1 MATGSGRDPCLVVTS
16 VGKRVSLAGPPG
28 PLERRR
34 RDLETLAR
42 EEWDLVVVGGGIVGA
57 GVLLDAAERGLR
69 AALVEQDDIASGT
82 SSKSS
87 RLIHGGLRYLE
98 QFHFG
103 LVREALSE
111 RSRLM
116 RLAPHLVRP
125 ERFLFPVYGLPAAQR
140 LFYGSGMVLYDLLG
154 SARGVGR
161 SRHLGAG
168 ATLELAPD
176 LRRDGLRGGILYHDA
191 VEDDARFA
199 LAVVRTALAHGALA
213 LTRLQATSIR
223 DEGSTLAGLEVR
235 DALSGDELTVR
246 TRRIVDATGVWAA
259 RADRAFAGTSATLV
273 PSRGSHLIVL
283 RERIP
288 LRHGLTIRVP
298 GKVVFVIPWNAY
310 WLIGTTDQPDA
321 GIPEH
326 VAATSAEVD
335 ELLATV
341 NGTLR
346 VDLARG
352 DLVGTYAGF
361 RPLVGRARRGST
373 VTVSREH
380 RIQVD
385 RPGLVR
391 VSGGKYTT
399 YRVMAAD
406 AVDAALGA
414 DAKRRHS
421 GTDDLS
427 IIGGSDRATLNVLAA
442 SVSAS
447 GLDAPVAERLI
458 ARHGTQAADV
468 VELGIA
474 TDTLRR
480 IGPGIEQL
488 EAEVVW
494 AARRE
499 LALGL
504 EDVLAR
510 RTRLAQE
517 LPDRGASVIERVSQL
532 LGLELGWSEPQRAA
546 EVEGYLASARA
557 EFGVPG
563 EASGR

>member
-1 MATGSGRDPCLVVTS
+1 
-16 VGKRVSLAGPPG
+16 
-28 PLERRR
+28 
-34 RDLETLAR
+34 LETLGR

-57 GVLLDAAERGLR
+57 GVLLDATSRGLR
-69 AALVEQDDIASGT
+69 AVLVEQEDIASGT

-125 ERFLFPVYGLPAAQR
+125 EKFLFPVYGLPAIHR
-140 LFYGSGMVLYDLLG
+140 LFYGSGMILYDLLG
-154 SARGVGR
+154 SARDVGR
-161 SRHLGAG
+161 SRHLAAG

-191 VEDDARFA
+191 VDDDARYTV
-199 LAVVRTALAHGALA
+199 AVVRTALSRGALA
-213 LTRLQATSIR
+213 LTRVQAISVQE
-223 DEGSTLAGLEVR
+223 EGGSLAGLRVR
-235 DALSGDELTVR
+235 DALSGDELPVR

-259 RADRAFAGTSATLV
+259 RADRAFAGTPATLV
-273 PSRGSHLIVL
+273 PSRGSHLIVRRDRL
-283 RERIP
+283 P

-298 GKVVFVIPWNAY
+298 GKVVFIIPWNAY
-310 WLIGTTDQPDA
+310 WLIGTTDHPDA

-326 VAATSAEVD
+326 VAATPAEVD
-335 ELLATV
+335 ELLAAV
-341 NGTLR
+341 NGTLH

-361 RPLVGRARRGST
+361 RPLVGTARRGST

-380 RIQVD
+380 RVQVD

-406 AVDAALGA
+406 AVDAALGQE
-414 DAKRRHS
+414 AKRRPS
-421 GTDDLS
+421 TTDDLP
-427 IIGGSDRATLNVLAA
+427 IIGGSDSATLTALAA
-442 SVSAS
+442 SLSAA
-447 GLDAPVAERLI
+447 GLDAPAAERLV

-468 VELGIA
+468 VELGKA
-474 TDTLRR
+474 TETLRR
-480 IGPGIEQL
+480 IGPGIDQL

-494 AARRE
+494 AVRRE

-504 EDVLAR
+504 DDVLAR

-517 LPDRGASVIERVSQL
+517 LPDRGASIVERVSAL
-532 LGLELGWSEPQRAA
+532 IATELGWDEPQRSA
-546 EVEGYLASARA
+546 EVERYLASARV
-557 EFGVPG
+557 EYGVPG
-563 EASGR
+563 QP

>member
-1 MATGSGRDPCLVVTS
+1 MSRLAT
-16 VGKRVSLAGPPG
+16 PG
-28 PLERRR
+28 PLEGRR
-34 RDLETLAR
+34 RDLETLGR

-57 GVLLDAAERGLR
+57 GVLLDATSRGLR
-69 AALVEQDDIASGT
+69 AVLVEQEDIASGT

-125 ERFLFPVYGLPAAQR
+125 EKFLFPVYGLPAIHR
-140 LFYGSGMVLYDLLG
+140 LFYGSGMILYDLLG
-154 SARGVGR
+154 SARDVGR
-161 SRHLGAG
+161 SRHLAAG

-191 VEDDARFA
+191 VEDDARYTV
-199 LAVVRTALAHGALA
+199 AVVRTALSRGALA
-213 LTRLQATSIR
+213 LTRVQAISVQE
-223 DEGSTLAGLEVR
+223 EGGSLAGLRVR
-235 DALSGDELTVR
+235 DALSGDELPVR

-259 RADRAFAGTSATLV
+259 RADRAFAGTPATLV
-273 PSRGSHLIVL
+273 PSRGSHLIVRRDRL
-283 RERIP
+283 P

-298 GKVVFVIPWNAY
+298 GKVVFIIPWNAY
-310 WLIGTTDQPDA
+310 WLIGTTDHPDA

-326 VAATSAEVD
+326 VAATPAEVD
-335 ELLATV
+335 ELLAAV
-341 NGTLR
+341 NGTLH

-361 RPLVGRARRGST
+361 RPLVGTARRGST

-380 RIQVD
+380 RVQVD

-406 AVDAALGA
+406 AVDAALGQE
-414 DAKRRHS
+414 AKRRPS
-421 GTDDLS
+421 TTDDLP
-427 IIGGSDRATLNVLAA
+427 IIGGSDSATLTALAA
-442 SVSAS
+442 SLSAA
-447 GLDAPVAERLI
+447 GLDAPAAERLV

-468 VELGIA
+468 VELGKA
-474 TDTLRR
+474 TETLRR
-480 IGPGIEQL
+480 IGPGIDQL

-494 AARRE
+494 AVRRE

-504 EDVLAR
+504 DDMLAR

-517 LPDRGASVIERVSQL
+517 LPDRGASIVERVSAL
-532 LGLELGWSEPQRAA
+532 IATELGWDEPQRSA
-546 EVEGYLASARA
+546 EVERYLASARA
-557 EFGVPG
+557 EYGVPG
-563 EASGR
+563 QP

>member
-1 MATGSGRDPCLVVTS
+1 MSRLAT
-16 VGKRVSLAGPPG
+16 PG
-28 PLERRR
+28 PLEGRR
-34 RDLETLAR
+34 RDLETLGR

-57 GVLLDAAERGLR
+57 GVLLDATSRGLR
-69 AALVEQDDIASGT
+69 AVLVEQEDIASGT

-125 ERFLFPVYGLPAAQR
+125 EKFLFPVYGLPAIHR
-140 LFYGSGMVLYDLLG
+140 LFYGSGMILYDLLG
-154 SARGVGR
+154 SARDVGR
-161 SRHLGAG
+161 SRHLAAG

-191 VEDDARFA
+191 VDDDARYTV
-199 LAVVRTALAHGALA
+199 AVVRTALSRGALA
-213 LTRLQATSIR
+213 LTRVQAISVQE
-223 DEGSTLAGLEVR
+223 EGGSLAGLRVR
-235 DALSGDELTVR
+235 DALSGDELPVR

-259 RADRAFAGTSATLV
+259 RADRAFAGTPATLV
-273 PSRGSHLIVL
+273 PSRGSHLIVRRDRL
-283 RERIP
+283 P

-298 GKVVFVIPWNAY
+298 GKVVFIIPWNAY
-310 WLIGTTDQPDA
+310 WLIGTTDHPDA

-326 VAATSAEVD
+326 VAATPAEVD
-335 ELLATV
+335 ELLAAV
-341 NGTLR
+341 NGTLH

-361 RPLVGRARRGST
+361 RPLVGTARRGST

-380 RIQVD
+380 RVQVD

-406 AVDAALGA
+406 AVDAALGQE
-414 DAKRRHS
+414 AKRRPS
-421 GTDDLS
+421 TTDDLP
-427 IIGGSDRATLNVLAA
+427 IIGGSDSATLTALAA
-442 SVSAS
+442 SLSAA
-447 GLDAPVAERLI
+447 GLDAPAAERLV

-468 VELGIA
+468 VELGKA
-474 TDTLRR
+474 TETLRR
-480 IGPGIEQL
+480 IGPGIDQL

-494 AARRE
+494 AVRRE

-504 EDVLAR
+504 DDMLAR

-517 LPDRGASVIERVSQL
+517 LPDRGASIVERVSAL
-532 LGLELGWSEPQRAA
+532 IATELGWDEPQRSA
-546 EVEGYLASARA
+546 EVERYLASARV
-557 EFGVPG
+557 EYGVPG
-563 EASGR
+563 QP

>member
-1 MATGSGRDPCLVVTS
+1 MSRLAT
-16 VGKRVSLAGPPG
+16 PG
-28 PLERRR
+28 PLEGRR
-34 RDLETLAR
+34 RDLETLGR

-57 GVLLDAAERGLR
+57 GVLLDATSRGLR
-69 AALVEQDDIASGT
+69 AVLVEQEDIASGT

-125 ERFLFPVYGLPAAQR
+125 EKFLFPVYGLPAIHR
-140 LFYGSGMVLYDLLG
+140 LFYGSGMILYDLLG
-154 SARGVGR
+154 SARDVGR
-161 SRHLGAG
+161 SRHLAAG

-191 VEDDARFA
+191 VDDDARYTV
-199 LAVVRTALAHGALA
+199 AVVRTALSRGALA
-213 LTRLQATSIR
+213 LTRVQAISVQE
-223 DEGSTLAGLEVR
+223 EGGSLAGLRVR
-235 DALSGDELTVR
+235 DALSGDELPVR

-259 RADRAFAGTSATLV
+259 RADRAFAGTPATLV
-273 PSRGSHLIVL
+273 PSRGSHLIVRRDRL
-283 RERIP
+283 P

-298 GKVVFVIPWNAY
+298 GKVVFIIPWNAY
-310 WLIGTTDQPDA
+310 WLIGTTDHPDA

-326 VAATSAEVD
+326 VAATPAEVD
-335 ELLATV
+335 ELLAAV
-341 NGTLR
+341 NGTLH

-361 RPLVGRARRGST
+361 RPLVGTARRGST

-380 RIQVD
+380 RVQVD

-406 AVDAALGA
+406 AVDAALGQE
-414 DAKRRHS
+414 AKRRPS
-421 GTDDLS
+421 TTDDLP
-427 IIGGSDRATLNVLAA
+427 IIGGSDSATLTALAA
-442 SVSAS
+442 SLSAA
-447 GLDAPVAERLI
+447 GLDAPAAERLV

-468 VELGIA
+468 VELGKA
-474 TDTLRR
+474 TETLRR
-480 IGPGIEQL
+480 IGPGIDQL

-494 AARRE
+494 AVRRE

-504 EDVLAR
+504 DDMLAR

-517 LPDRGASVIERVSQL
+517 LPDRGASIVERVSAL
-532 LGLELGWSEPQRAA
+532 IATELGWDEPQRSA
-546 EVEGYLASARA
+546 EVERYLASARA
-557 EFGVPG
+557 EYGVPG
-563 EASGR
+563 QP

>member
-1 MATGSGRDPCLVVTS
+1 MSDVASPAL
-16 VGKRVSLAGPPG
+16 
-28 PLERRR
+28 LEGRR
-34 RDLETLAR
+34 RDLQTLAR
-42 EEWDLVVVGGGIVGA
+42 EEWDLVVVGGGIVGT
-57 GVLLDAAERGLR
+57 GVLLDAASRGLR
-69 AALVEQDDIASGT
+69 AALVEQEDIASGT

-125 ERFLFPVYGLPAAQR
+125 ERFLFPVYGLPAVHR
-140 LFYGSGMVLYDLLG
+140 VFYGSGMVLYDRLG
-154 SARGVGR
+154 SARDVGR
-161 SRHLGAG
+161 SRHLGAA

-176 LRRDGLRGGILYHDA
+176 LRRAGLRGGILYHDA

-199 LAVVRTALAHGALA
+199 LAVTRTAIGRGALA
-213 LTRLQATSIR
+213 LTRVRATGVRS
-223 DEGSTLAGLEVR
+223 EGGMLTGLELR
-235 DALSGDELTVR
+235 DVLSGDPLSVK
-246 TRRIVDATGVWAA
+246 TRRVVDATGVWAA
-259 RADRAFAGTSATLV
+259 RADRAFAGTPATLV
-273 PSRGSHLIVL
+273 PSRGSHLIVR

-298 GKVVFVIPWNAY
+298 GKVVFVIPWNAR

-326 VAATSAEVD
+326 VSATPAEVD
-335 ELLATV
+335 ELLAAV

-361 RPLVGRARRGST
+361 RPLVGNARRGST

-380 RIQVD
+380 RVQVD

-406 AVDAALGA
+406 AVDAALGGE
-414 DAKRRHS
+414 AKGRPS
-421 GTDDLS
+421 KTDDLP
-427 IIGGSDRATLNVLAA
+427 IIGASDPTGLSALAA
-442 SVSAS
+442 DLSTL
-447 GLDAPVAERLI
+447 GLEATVAERLV
-458 ARHGTQAADV
+458 ARHGTEAAEV
-468 VELGIA
+468 VELGKA

-480 IGPGIEQL
+480 LGPGIDQL
-488 EAEVVW
+488 EAEVIW
-494 AARRE
+494 ALRSE

-504 EDVLAR
+504 DDVLAR
-510 RTRLAQE
+510 RMRLAQE
-517 LPDRGASVIERVSQL
+517 LPDRGASIVERVSSL
-532 LGLELGWSEPQRAA
+532 VGAELGWDEPRRTAEVARYLDLALAEYGVPAAAA
-546 EVEGYLASARA
+546 ER
-557 EFGVPG
+557 
-563 EASGR
+563 

>member
-1 MATGSGRDPCLVVTS
+1 MNQ
-16 VGKRVSLAGPPG
+16 LAKPA
-28 PLERRR
+28 PLEERR
-34 RDLETLAR
+34 RDLETLGR

-57 GVLLDAAERGLR
+57 GVLLDAASRGLR
-69 AALVEQDDIASGT
+69 AALVEQEDIASGT

-125 ERFLFPVYGLPAAQR
+125 EKFLFPVYGLPAVHR
-140 LFYGSGMVLYDLLG
+140 VFYGSGMILYDLLG
-154 SARGVGR
+154 SARDVGR
-161 SRHLGAG
+161 SLHLGAG

-176 LRRDGLRGGILYHDA
+176 LRREGLRGGILYHDA
-191 VEDDARFA
+191 VEDDARYT
-199 LAVVRTALAHGALA
+199 LAVVQTALAHGALA
-213 LTRLQATSIR
+213 LTRVQATSVE
-223 DEGSTLAGLEVR
+223 DQDGLLAGLRVR
-235 DALSGDELTVR
+235 DALSGDEFPVR
-246 TRRIVDATGVWAA
+246 TPRIVDATGVWAA
-259 RADRAFAGTSATLV
+259 RADRAFAGTPATLV
-273 PSRGSHLIVL
+273 PSRGSHLIVRRDRL
-283 RERIP
+283 P

-310 WLIGTTDQPDA
+310 WLIGTTDHPDA

-326 VAATSAEVD
+326 VAATPSEVD
-335 ELLATV
+335 ELLAAV
-341 NGTLR
+341 NGTLHI
-346 VDLARG
+346 DLARA

-361 RPLVGRARRGST
+361 RPLVGTARRGST

-380 RIQVD
+380 RVQVD

-399 YRVMAAD
+399 YRVMATD
-406 AVDAALGA
+406 AVDAALGQE
-414 DAKRRHS
+414 AKRRPS
-421 GTDDLS
+421 ATDDLP
-427 IIGGSDRATLNVLAA
+427 IIGGADPATLTALAA
-442 SVSAS
+442 SLSS
-447 GLDAPVAERLI
+447 DGLDAPVAERLV

-468 VELGIA
+468 VELGRT

-480 IGPGIEQL
+480 IGPGIDQL
-488 EAEVVW
+488 AAEVIW
-494 AARRE
+494 AVRRE

-504 EDVLAR
+504 DDVLAR

-517 LPDRGASVIERVSQL
+517 LPDRGESIVERVSAL
-532 LGLELGWSEPQRAA
+532 FAAELGWDEPQRTA
-546 EVEGYLASARA
+546 EVERYLASARA
-557 EFGVPG
+557 EYGVPDQP
-563 EASGR
+563 

>member
-1 MATGSGRDPCLVVTS
+1 MSQLATL
-16 VGKRVSLAGPPG
+16 G
-28 PLERRR
+28 PLDQRR
-34 RDLETLAR
+34 RDLETLGR

-57 GVLLDAAERGLR
+57 GVLLDAASRGLR
-69 AALVEQDDIASGT
+69 AALVEQEDIASGT

-98 QFHFG
+98 QYHVG

-125 ERFLFPVYGLPAAQR
+125 EKFLFPVYGVRGVHR

-154 SARGVGR
+154 SARDVGR
-161 SRHLGAG
+161 SRHLGPA

-176 LRRDGLRGGILYHDA
+176 LRRQGLRGGIVYHDA
-191 VEDDARFA
+191 VEDDARYA
-199 LAVVRTALAHGALA
+199 LAVVRTALSHGALA
-213 LTRLQATSIR
+213 VTRVQATGVREERGTLSGINIR
-223 DEGSTLAGLEVR
+223 DGI
-235 DALSGDELTVR
+235 SGDDLVVR
-246 TRRIVDATGVWAA
+246 SRRIVDATGVWAA
-259 RADRAFAGTSATLV
+259 RADRAFAGTPATLV
-273 PSRGSHLIVL
+273 PSRGSHLIV
-283 RERIP
+283 RRDRIP

-298 GKVVFVIPWNAY
+298 GKVVFIIPWNAY
-310 WLIGTTDQPDA
+310 WLIGTTDHPDA

-326 VAATSAEVD
+326 VAATPAEVD

-346 VDLARG
+346 VDLGRG

-380 RIQVD
+380 SVQVD

-406 AVDAALGA
+406 AVDAALGH
-414 DAKRRHS
+414 DAKRQPS
-421 GTDDLS
+421 ATDDLA
-427 IIGGSDRATLNVLAA
+427 IIGGSDAASLAA
-442 SVSAS
+442 LVTNLSAS
-447 GLDAPVAERLI
+447 GVDAPVAERLV
-458 ARHGTQAADV
+458 ARHGTEAAEV
-468 VELGIA
+468 VELGRA
-474 TDTLRR
+474 TGTLRR
-480 IGPGIEQL
+480 IGPGIDKP
-488 EAEVVW
+488 EADIVW
-494 AARRE
+494 AVRRE

-504 EDVLAR
+504 DDVLAR

-517 LPDRGASVIERVSQL
+517 LPDRGSSIVDRVSQL
-532 LGLELGWSEPQRAA
+532 LATELGWEEPQRAA
-546 EVEGYLASARA
+546 EVRGYLISARA

-563 EASGR
+563 ATDG